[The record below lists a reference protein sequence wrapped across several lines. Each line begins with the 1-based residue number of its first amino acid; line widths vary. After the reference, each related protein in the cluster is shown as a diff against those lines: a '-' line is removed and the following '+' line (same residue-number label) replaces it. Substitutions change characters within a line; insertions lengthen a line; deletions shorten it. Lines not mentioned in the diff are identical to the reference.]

1 MAQIRNRSDLKTAY
15 EVLREIQTL
24 KPLPGR
30 ESSTLDYIHQLKR
43 DIREFFRHQ
52 EKDIERQTILDEGIG
67 GYIELVKLPDFLHT
81 REDAAAYF
89 EERAVH
95 RCPNLP
101 GGCTGLAF
109 TCWYRIVCR
118 QGKMWVYHRVS
129 YDV

>member
-1 MAQIRNRSDLKTAY
+1 MAQIRNKSDLKTAY

-30 ESSTLDYIHQLKR
+30 ERPTLDFICQLKR

-52 EKDIERQTILDEGIG
+52 EKDIERHIILDEGIG
-67 GYIELVKLPDFLHT
+67 GYIELVKLPDSLHT
-81 REDAAAYF
+81 GEDTAAYF
-89 EERAVH
+89 EKKVVRG
-95 RCPNLP
+95 CPNLP

-109 TCWYRIVCR
+109 TCWYRIVYR
-118 QGKMWVYHRVS
+118 QGKMWAYHRVS